1 MSQILDFLCNKL
13 WVCRLIFKNK
23 IKWVITFLHNCWLG
37 IENWEMLILMMK
49 NQPNDHK
56 LNYSCGCKSIDGYH
70 ANEDGVV
77 L

>member
-1 MSQILDFLCNKL
+1 
-13 WVCRLIFKNK
+13 
-23 IKWVITFLHNCWLG
+23 
-37 IENWEMLILMMK
+37 MLILMMK

-77 L
+77 LWYEEFIEDLNMFEEDWS